1 MISLQNFKVQFIQCS
16 ENHLQGRIIGTVSFA
31 VLNIK
36 AYLQMY
42 AANLTRNKVYH
53 SYSCI
58 SISVE
63 LGDLYQ
69 YVTTVARLPTSCSTG
84 RLYQILQ

>member
-1 MISLQNFKVQFIQCS
+1 
-16 ENHLQGRIIGTVSFA
+16 
-31 VLNIK
+31 
-36 AYLQMY
+36 MY